1 MGNLHIFIK
10 PYFTHKTV
18 PLNPTKKGMSPTN
31 SFGQILFGEDDL
43 DEVDFLKEIFESINP
58 GYSLLFVNS
67 GKKLIASLAGM
78 EDHFLPKLIVLDYN
92 MPELNGVEIL
102 RVLKSDPRYQSIPT
116 IIWSTSGSEYYRK
129 LCLDSGAQD
138 YIIKPSSIK
147 DLESAVKHFLSYCSA

>member
-31 SFGQILFGEDDL
+31 SSGQILFGEDDL

-78 EDHFLPKLIVLDYN
+78 EDRRIATEDARDV
-92 MPELNGVEIL
+92 G
-102 RVLKSDPRYQSIPT
+102 RVGQPDQRT
-116 IIWSTSGSEYYRK
+116 HG
-129 LCLDSGAQD
+129 
-138 YIIKPSSIK
+138 
-147 DLESAVKHFLSYCSA
+147 